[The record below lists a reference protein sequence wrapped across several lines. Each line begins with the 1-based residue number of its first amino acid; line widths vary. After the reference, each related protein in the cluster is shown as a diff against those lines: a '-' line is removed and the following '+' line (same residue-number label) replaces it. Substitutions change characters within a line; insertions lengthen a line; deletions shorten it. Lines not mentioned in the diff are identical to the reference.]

1 MKIISII
8 PYKKGYST
16 LMDDNQ
22 NTYILSDKV
31 IKKEQILVGEI
42 DDNRFLQIYENARKK
57 EVVLALSR
65 KLKYKSFSEKQLIE
79 YLKEKGFSESEIEY
93 GINLLKDKRIVND
106 ERLIE
111 NSISYYK
118 ENHLFSRFFITQK
131 LLLVMGKDKAEQIN
145 LKMSKIYPEEDEIEI
160 VYQLLKKKKIKN
172 KDRALIF
179 IRSRGFPYSAF
190 VEAFNRYI
198 SEIEE

>member
-79 YLKEKGFSESEIEY
+79 YLKEKGFGESEIEY

-145 LKMSKIYPEEDEIEI
+145 LKMSKIYPEADEIEI